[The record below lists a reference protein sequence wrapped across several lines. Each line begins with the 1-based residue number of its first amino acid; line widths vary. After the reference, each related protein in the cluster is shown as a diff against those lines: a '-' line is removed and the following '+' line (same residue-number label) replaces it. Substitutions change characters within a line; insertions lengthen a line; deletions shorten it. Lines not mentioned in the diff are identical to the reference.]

1 MKAFFKGAARLLDVF
16 GILSRQE
23 VEPILAKSD
32 AEAIRSDWEAIGKDF
47 EKIFAVDWLTCG
59 MKRNGVKAELIVKP
73 RRGEARFIEER

>member
-32 AEAIRSDWEAIGKDF
+32 AEAIRSDCEAIGKDF
-47 EKIFAVDWLTCG
+47 EKIFAVDWLPMRLWGDWPISCD
-59 MKRNGVKAELIVKP
+59 NGDDTET
-73 RRGEARFIEER
+73 E